1 MSASTRQSARLQT
14 QQKQKAPPP
23 EEPKPVEKRGRPKKP
38 QPEKRGRP
46 KKPQPENAKT
56 GKRRGRPKKNNSQ
69 AENPDESPPSK
80 KQKTDV
86 KYKLSDLP
94 GELPSKPVDLADW
107 LSDRQ
112 NVFTEEVITQIQSEF
127 NASAERNKVNNSSQT
142 MTDIFFRR
150 LYQTKEFFDL
160 AKGEEPKR
168 TEQFFRV
175 NDDGNTFD
183 RKGIVTFKMVTLVVH
198 FGTTDENEERV
209 LQNLVPLLT
218 ELVPLNFMIKK
229 SSSFYENWNQLFKA
243 EEQFYKTGQN
253 GVFVKYTGQD
263 AGDFPIG
270 IKRFDDNEITTWTD
284 FKENLFGKIVRKQ
297 QQNESAKVA
306 ASKQRMP
313 VQVRLDEVESLY
325 HRLMKLVFTEDTK
338 TWNSNLP
345 EIELVNRSN
354 GVSFYKLS
362 KYMHYLGFLLM
373 GCVGSRYKGLMY
385 TNKIHEIPFEMN
397 SLKMMKKDLE
407 KLGKSTEGGEDEIER
422 SVKTWLNM
430 KLFRNDNLVLVSG
443 LSKQKGEQSKIRQEA
458 RLDLE
463 NNDEDDEDEYAKKE
477 QTIVKP
483 IIALYF
489 TASEFVTLFHQ
500 FRRVSMYCLYSRLS
514 TFCKDGDIACEE
526 EKKRFLEDKTHKTAL
541 ESLSKPPFK
550 KKEKVPK
557 SFILP
562 LGQGLTTE
570 QILPSSFVNSWY
582 VNEQTWGLRIFKTFL
597 ETKTK
602 EKDNL
607 LFLLKNG
614 TGIHVLRKLYTVFAF
629 HLYAKNTVKEVAFS
643 QQVLGHKD
651 IGVSLRYTDIVIT
664 MPMEMNADIK
674 TWLSSHMDQ
683 LLQYEKDM
691 KSRMKEVTSE
701 LTEWKNWKENGGMV
715 DRAAKVAAA
724 GSFPRIGAKRHTKQ
738 EIANGDDVKRVLD
751 TLEEWLLHDTW
762 PSGEP
767 LSQKNMTRMG
777 LGADLRQKVRAT
789 ARFKIL
795 RNENSK

>member
-1 MSASTRQSARLQT
+1 MSVSTRQSARLQT

-23 EEPKPVEKRGRPKKP
+23 EKAKPVEKRGRPKKT
-38 QPEKRGRP
+38 
-46 KKPQPENAKT
+46 QPENAKP
-56 GKRRGRPKKNNSQ
+56 GKQRGRPKKNTRQ
-69 AENPDESPPSK
+69 AEDPDESPPSK

-94 GELPSKPVDLADW
+94 KKLPSKPVDLADW
-107 LSDRQ
+107 LSDRE

-127 NASAERNKVNNSSQT
+127 NASVELNKVSNSSQT

-150 LYQTKEFFDL
+150 LYETKKFFDL

-168 TEQFFRV
+168 TKKFFTV
-175 NDDGNTFD
+175 AQGNTLD
-183 RKGIVTFKMVTLVVH
+183 QRGIVTFKMVTLVVH
-198 FGTTDENEERV
+198 FGTTDKNEKRV
-209 LQNLVPLLT
+209 LQNLVLLLT

-229 SSSFYENWNQLFKA
+229 SASFYQQWNQLFKA
-243 EEQFYKTGQN
+243 EAKFYQTGQD
-253 GVFVKYTGQD
+253 GVFVKYTGPD
-263 AGDFPIG
+263 VEDFPEG
-270 IKRFDDNEITTWTD
+270 VKRFDGTEITTWSD

-306 ASKQRMP
+306 AGKQRMP

-325 HRLMKLVFTEDTK
+325 HKLMKLVFTKDTK
-338 TWNSNLP
+338 TWNPANP
-345 EIELVNRSN
+345 EIEVVDRPDSP
-354 GVSFYKLS
+354 SFYKLS
-362 KYMHYLGFLLM
+362 KHMHYLGFLLM

-407 KLGKSTEGGEDEIER
+407 TLGKSTEGGEDEIER

-443 LSKQKGEQSKIRQEA
+443 LSKQKGEESRKRQDVRLNQLNNNDKQS
-458 RLDLE
+458 E
-463 NNDEDDEDEYAKKE
+463 NNVDEDDEDSYAKKE

-483 IIALYF
+483 IIALYL

-500 FRRVSMYCLYSRLS
+500 FRRAAMYCLYSRLS
-514 TFCKDGDIACEE
+514 TFCKDNDEACKK
-526 EKKRFLEDKTHKTAL
+526 EKRMFLEDKTHKAAL
-541 ESLSKPPFK
+541 ESLKPPFRK
-550 KKEKVPK
+550 KDKVPK
-557 SFILP
+557 TFILP

-570 QILPSSFVNSWY
+570 QILPLSVVNSWY
-582 VNEQTWGLRIFKTFL
+582 VDEQTWGLRIFKTFL
-597 ETKTK
+597 KTKTE

-664 MPMEMNADIK
+664 MPTQMNADIK
-674 TWLSSHMDQ
+674 TWLSTHMDQ

-691 KSRMKEVTSE
+691 KSRMKELTSE
-701 LTEWKNWKENGGMV
+701 LAEWEKWKENGGMI

-738 EIANGDDVKRVLD
+738 EIAAGDDVKRVLD

-762 PSGEP
+762 PPGEP
-767 LSQKNMTRMG
+767 LSQKNMIRMG
-777 LGADLRQKVRAT
+777 LGAQLRQKVRAT
-789 ARFKIL
+789 ERFKKL